1 MQISFKPTRQNKSAY
16 ALLIVMCFLA
26 ASLLVFGSVMYWVS
40 SNAKVTMRNEQFMLS
55 EYAAEGAVENVLSEM
70 DRDFLNQ
77 SLQPASSYATNLPP
91 LTGYIFSD
99 TNGVANQI
107 FVYYTQPP
115 ALMTN
120 LGSAFANLYGLPQN
134 CQIVATA
141 TPINVPCL
149 VPATVSLTFQ
159 AASIPV
165 FQFAIFYNVDL
176 DMAPG
181 STMTIGGKTFSNGN
195 IWFDSVAQV
204 TFNDTVTCAGTF
216 NLKADP
222 NGDQTANVNASPTTP
237 IYNFTGNGGQ
247 PLSHA
252 DAIILPI
259 GANSLT
265 NNNATNVE
273 AILQPPPPAYA
284 AGTAAAYSTNGL
296 VYDLNQADLIISNN
310 ANAAINGTNLCVIYQ
325 NQFNSPNPIFQTVAP
340 DATNSSVTT
349 SNTSTHVVT
358 LGYTNK
364 FYSYV
369 TNATFYDF
377 RETITN
383 YAIQIDIAKLN
394 TWFSNTTTTGGSNYN
409 VSNTSGTTSKGH
421 KINGIYVY
429 NYVPFN
435 PAQLP
440 CVRVVN
446 AAQLPPAGLTI
457 ATPMPL
463 YVKGDYNVQ
472 TATSAAYASA
482 GTHNTA
488 NTYPAAFLADAITI
502 LSSKWNDTNSAY
514 LSGGSYSS
522 RGASN
527 ITVNAACVEGIVLST
542 NFTGAPAGGCYS
554 GGVENFLRLEENW
567 SGDTLCYNGSII
579 VLFPSQYATNY
590 WQMPGAYYGVPTRN
604 WAFDTNYLIQAKL
617 PPMTPQ
623 FKKVIRQ
630 QWTGY

>member
-1 MQISFKPTRQNKSAY
+1 M
-16 ALLIVMCFLA
+16 
-26 ASLLVFGSVMYWVS
+26 
-40 SNAKVTMRNEQFMLS
+40 
-55 EYAAEGAVENVLSEM
+55 
-70 DRDFLNQ
+70 
-77 SLQPASSYATNLPP
+77 
-91 LTGYIFSD
+91 
-99 TNGVANQI
+99 
-107 FVYYTQPP
+107 
-115 ALMTN
+115 
-120 LGSAFANLYGLPQN
+120 
-134 CQIVATA
+134 
-141 TPINVPCL
+141 
-149 VPATVSLTFQ
+149 
-159 AASIPV
+159 
-165 FQFAIFYNVDL
+165 
-176 DMAPG
+176 
-181 STMTIGGKTFSNGN
+181 
-195 IWFDSVAQV
+195 
-204 TFNDTVTCAGTF
+204 
-216 NLKADP
+216 
-222 NGDQTANVNASPTTP
+222 
-237 IYNFTGNGGQ
+237 
-247 PLSHA
+247 
-252 DAIILPI
+252 
-259 GANSLT
+259 
-265 NNNATNVE
+265 
-273 AILQPPPPAYA
+273 
-284 AGTAAAYSTNGL
+284 

-358 LGYTNK
+358 LGYTNI

-369 TNATFYDF
+369 TNVTFYDF

-409 VSNTSGTTSKGH
+409 VSNSSGTTSKGH

-435 PAQLP
+435 PAKLP

-502 LSSKWNDTNSAY
+502 TSSKWNDTNSAY
-514 LSGGSYSS
+514 LSGGSYNS

-527 ITVNAACVEGIVLST
+527 TTVNAACVEGIVLST

-604 WAFDTNYLIQAKL
+604 WAFDTNYLTQAKL